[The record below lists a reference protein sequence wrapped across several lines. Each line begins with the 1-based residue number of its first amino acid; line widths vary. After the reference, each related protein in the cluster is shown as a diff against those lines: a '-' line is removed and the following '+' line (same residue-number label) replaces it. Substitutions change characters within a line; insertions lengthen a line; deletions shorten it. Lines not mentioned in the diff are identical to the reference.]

1 MTRICAHS
9 RAAAALAVGISGLA
23 IAACGAGTQA
33 SASAMHDMPTP
44 AASPASNAVAT
55 KSVEIANFA
64 FSPAVI
70 TVKVGATVT
79 WTNKDEDAH
88 TVAITSAAVSK
99 PLQSGD
105 SYAHTFDQPGTYS
118 YRCTIHPNMRGMV
131 VVTSA

>member
-1 MTRICAHS
+1 MTRIYAHA
-9 RAAAALAVGISGLA
+9 REVAALAVVISGLA
-23 IAACGAGTQA
+23 VAACGAGAQA
-33 SASAMHDMPTP
+33 RASAMHDMPT
-44 AASPASNAVAT
+44 AAAPPTTNAVAT

-64 FSPAVI
+64 FSPTVI
-70 TVKVGATVT
+70 TVEVGATVT

-88 TVAITSAAVSK
+88 TVAITGTAVSK

-105 SYAHTFDQPGTYS
+105 SYAHTFGQPGTYM

>member
-1 MTRICAHS
+1 MTRIYAHA
-9 RAAAALAVGISGLA
+9 RAVAALAVVISGLA
-23 IAACGAGTQA
+23 VAACGAGAQA
-33 SASAMHDMPTP
+33 RASAMHDMPT
-44 AASPASNAVAT
+44 AAAPPTTNAVAT

-64 FSPAVI
+64 FSPTVI
-70 TVKVGATVT
+70 TVEVGATVT

-88 TVAITSAAVSK
+88 TVAVTGTAVSK

-105 SYAHTFDQPGTYS
+105 SYAHTFGQPGTYT

>member
-1 MTRICAHS
+1 MTRIHAHA
-9 RAAAALAVGISGLA
+9 RAVAALAVVISGLA
-23 IAACGAGTQA
+23 VAACGAGAQA
-33 SASAMHDMPTP
+33 RASAMHDMPT
-44 AASPASNAVAT
+44 AAAPPTTNAVAT

-64 FSPAVI
+64 FSPTVI
-70 TVKVGATVT
+70 TVEVGATVT

-88 TVAITSAAVSK
+88 TVAITGTAVSK

-105 SYAHTFDQPGTYS
+105 SYAHTFGQPGTYT

>member
-1 MTRICAHS
+1 MTRICEHS

-23 IAACGAGTQA
+23 VAACGAGAQA
-33 SASAMHDMPTP
+33 SASAMHDMPTA
-44 AASPASNAVAT
+44 AASPAPNAVAT
-55 KSVEIANFA
+55 KSIEIANFA

-88 TVAITSAAVSK
+88 TVAITGAAVSK

-105 SYAHTFDQPGTYS
+105 SYAHTFGQPGTYT

-131 VVTSA
+131 VVTTA

>member
-1 MTRICAHS
+1 MTRSYAHA
-9 RAAAALAVGISGLA
+9 RAAAALAGGISGLA
-23 IAACGAGTQA
+23 VAACGADAQT
-33 SASAMHDMPTP
+33 SASAMHDMPTA
-44 AASPASNAVAT
+44 AASPAPNAVAT
-55 KSVEIANFA
+55 KSVEISNFA

-88 TVAITSAAVSK
+88 TVAIVGTAVSK
-99 PLQSGD
+99 PLQTGD
-105 SYAHTFDQPGTYS
+105 SYAHTFGQPGTYT

>member
-1 MTRICAHS
+1 MTRIYAHA
-9 RAAAALAVGISGLA
+9 RAVAALAVVISGLA
-23 IAACGAGTQA
+23 VAACGAGAQA
-33 SASAMHDMPTP
+33 RASAMHDMPT
-44 AASPASNAVAT
+44 AAAPPTTNAVAT

-64 FSPAVI
+64 FSPTVI
-70 TVKVGATVT
+70 TVEVGATVT

-88 TVAITSAAVSK
+88 TVAITGTAVSK

-105 SYAHTFDQPGTYS
+105 SYAHTFGQPGTYT

>member
-1 MTRICAHS
+1 MTRIYAHA
-9 RAAAALAVGISGLA
+9 REVAALAVVISGLA
-23 IAACGAGTQA
+23 VAACGAGAQA
-33 SASAMHDMPTP
+33 RASAMHDMPT
-44 AASPASNAVAT
+44 AAAPPTTNAVAT

-64 FSPAVI
+64 FSPTVI
-70 TVKVGATVT
+70 TVEVGATVT

-88 TVAITSAAVSK
+88 TVAITGTAVSK

-105 SYAHTFDQPGTYS
+105 SYAHTFGQPGTYT

>member
-23 IAACGAGTQA
+23 IAACGAGAQA
-33 SASAMHDMPTP
+33 SASAMHDIPT
-44 AASPASNAVAT
+44 AAAPPASNAVAT

-88 TVAITSAAVSK
+88 TVAITGAGVSE

-105 SYAHTFDQPGTYS
+105 SYAHTFGQPGTYS

>member
-1 MTRICAHS
+1 MTQICAHS

-23 IAACGAGTQA
+23 VAACGSRAQA
-33 SASAMHDMPTP
+33 SASAMHDMPT
-44 AASPASNAVAT
+44 AAAPNAVAT
-55 KSVEIANFA
+55 ESVEIANFA

-79 WTNKDEDAH
+79 WTNKDQDAH
-88 TVAITSAAVSK
+88 TVAITGAGVSK

-105 SYAHTFDQPGTYS
+105 SYAHTFGQPGTYS

>member
-1 MTRICAHS
+1 MTRICEHS
-9 RAAAALAVGISGLA
+9 RATAALAVGISGLA
-23 IAACGAGTQA
+23 VAACGAGAQA
-33 SASAMHDMPTP
+33 RASAMHDMPTAAAPP
-44 AASPASNAVAT
+44 ATDAVAT

-88 TVAITSAAVSK
+88 TVAITGAAVSK

-105 SYAHTFDQPGTYS
+105 SYTHTFGQPGTYS
-118 YRCTIHPNMRGMV
+118 YRCTIHPDMRGMV